1 MGYMSRLWVAA
12 SVAVVGGAHA
22 DNGAKWNAGIA
33 TMRLGRERLADAG
46 VLPASV
52 FCAFV
57 RSRSGGVLHEEDSV
71 RRAMYLSCW
80 GPS

>member
-1 MGYMSRLWVAA
+1 
-12 SVAVVGGAHA
+12 
-22 DNGAKWNAGIA
+22 
-33 TMRLGRERLADAG
+33 MRLGRERLADAG

-71 RRAMYLSCW
+71 RRAMRFSGSRGIEISLRGYNLGKW
-80 GPS
+80 GSMDDFVDKVGPCERD